1 MPALATRGTRSP
13 FTERGKLI
21 RLATEITQRT
31 IVLIVRL
38 KPKSEQDINI
48 IVEVR
53 PCVDQRYLPENLQ
66 VRVLDDQQRSAMEAV
81 ASKTNQN
88 IQFDFDVVSG
98 ERFSMQMTLG
108 RTSVTE
114 EFIM

>member
-1 MPALATRGTRSP
+1 
-13 FTERGKLI
+13 
-21 RLATEITQRT
+21 
-31 IVLIVRL
+31 
-38 KPKSEQDINI
+38 
-48 IVEVR
+48 
-53 PCVDQRYLPENLQ
+53 
-66 VRVLDDQQRSAMEAV
+66 VLDDQQRSAMEAV